1 MGDDDMVERSFSEPV
16 KVAELEPEP
25 TLYRKPR
32 WDRKDFWL
40 VLTGAVLGGIVS
52 IMFGFGLYLLLEMGM

>member
-1 MGDDDMVERSFSEPV
+1 MVERSFSEPV
-16 KVAELEPEP
+16 RVAELKPGP

-32 WDRKDFWL
+32 WETRDKFL
-40 VLTGAVLGGIVS
+40 VLTGLVLGGIVS